1 MSKIKKGNW
10 FFSSFLRYVWL
21 LKSQWKLINVIIV
34 AFCSNSK
41 VHLVSFSL
49 SKGYYDDVKEGFFMF
64 STLYSLL
71 TNEPQTTYHSSSA
84 SRPNHNFAHSAA
96 QQQTAPVNLE
106 TVKNATTASSVVTN
120 FAASN
125 TSSSTTVAVVKP
137 TFSAPSPTADN
148 LKIESPAI
156 ANTITTSTNITNEKA
171 ERGISA
177 SEVTERSGCSNS
189 SPKSLQHHA
198 STTTLNQNNAKHF
211 EGK

>member
-1 MSKIKKGNW
+1 MIFFVLFALRLTVEKSMKTNQCNNSGLLQQQQSP
-10 FFSSFLRYVWL
+10 FSSLQPFKR
-21 LKSQWKLINVIIV
+21 
-34 AFCSNSK
+34 
-41 VHLVSFSL
+41 LVRRRQRL
-49 SKGYYDDVKEGFFMF
+49 FFMF

-71 TNEPQTTYHSSSA
+71 TNEPQTTYHSS

-106 TVKNATTASSVVTN
+106 TVKNATAPSVVTN

-148 LKIESPAI
+148 LKIESPAT
-156 ANTITTSTNITNEKA
+156 ANTTTTTANITNEKA

-177 SEVTERSGCSNS
+177 SEVTERSGRNS

-198 STTTLNQNNAKHF
+198 STTSLNQNNAKHF

>member
-1 MSKIKKGNW
+1 MKTNQCNNSGLLQQQQSP
-10 FFSSFLRYVWL
+10 FSSLQPFKR
-21 LKSQWKLINVIIV
+21 
-34 AFCSNSK
+34 
-41 VHLVSFSL
+41 LVRRRQRF
-49 SKGYYDDVKEGFFMF
+49 FFMF

-84 SRPNHNFAHSAA
+84 SRPANHNFAHSAA

-148 LKIESPAI
+148 LKIESPAT
-156 ANTITTSTNITNEKA
+156 ANTITTSANITNEKA

-177 SEVTERSGCSNS
+177 SEVTERSGCRNS

>member
-1 MSKIKKGNW
+1 MKTNQYNNSGLLQQQQSP
-10 FFSSFLRYVWL
+10 FSSLQPFKR
-21 LKSQWKLINVIIV
+21 
-34 AFCSNSK
+34 
-41 VHLVSFSL
+41 LVRRRQRF
-49 SKGYYDDVKEGFFMF
+49 FFMF

-148 LKIESPAI
+148 LKIESPAT
-156 ANTITTSTNITNEKA
+156 ANTITTSANITNEKA

-177 SEVTERSGCSNS
+177 SDVTERSGCNS

>member
-41 VHLVSFSL
+41 VHLVAFSL

-148 LKIESPAI
+148 LKIESPAT
-156 ANTITTSTNITNEKA
+156 ANSTTSANITNEKA

>member
-1 MSKIKKGNW
+1 MIFFVLFALRLAVEKSMKTNQCNNSGLLQQQQSP
-10 FFSSFLRYVWL
+10 FSSLQPFKR
-21 LKSQWKLINVIIV
+21 
-34 AFCSNSK
+34 
-41 VHLVSFSL
+41 LVRRRQRF
-49 SKGYYDDVKEGFFMF
+49 FFMF

-148 LKIESPAI
+148 LKIESPAT
-156 ANTITTSTNITNEKA
+156 ANTITTSANITNEKA

>member
-1 MSKIKKGNW
+1 
-10 FFSSFLRYVWL
+10 
-21 LKSQWKLINVIIV
+21 
-34 AFCSNSK
+34 
-41 VHLVSFSL
+41 
-49 SKGYYDDVKEGFFMF
+49 MF

-71 TNEPQTTYHSSSA
+71 TNESQTTYHYPS
-84 SRPNHNFAHSAA
+84 SRPNHNFATSAA
-96 QQQTAPVNLE
+96 QLQTAPVNLE
-106 TVKNATTASSVVTN
+106 TKNTAASSVVTN

-148 LKIESPAI
+148 LKIESPA
-156 ANTITTSTNITNEKA
+156 TVDTTTNITNEKA

-177 SEVTERSGCSNS
+177 SDVTERSGCNS

>member
-1 MSKIKKGNW
+1 
-10 FFSSFLRYVWL
+10 
-21 LKSQWKLINVIIV
+21 
-34 AFCSNSK
+34 
-41 VHLVSFSL
+41 
-49 SKGYYDDVKEGFFMF
+49 MF

-71 TNEPQTTYHSSSA
+71 TNEPQTIYHSSSS
-84 SRPNHNFAHSAA
+84 SRPNHNFATSAA

-106 TVKNATTASSVVTN
+106 TKNATASSGGVTN

-148 LKIESPAI
+148 LKIESPA
-156 ANTITTSTNITNEKA
+156 NTTTTNIINEKA

-177 SEVTERSGCSNS
+177 SEVTERSGCRNS